1 VRRKRVT
8 FANCLLVFVIL
19 CSPLLTTIPSQTKAV
34 DPYFTIVLKCGG
46 GVLPDYGNMLKQQL
60 ALIGINMDVI
70 VMPWSELVAEI
81 MFYHNYDITYVAL
94 LGGGTD
100 PDFTGVYN
108 ENGSLNLFGY
118 DVSMDYDPALGT
130 GKNEWYMSQGALM
143 MPPFSEARIQHYWDW
158 QQHLMDNLCPML
170 PMFAASEYM
179 AHWDNLHGYNLS
191 KGILQSWGKMSW
203 DGSHTGQNDTS
214 ELVIADMEWSNINP
228 LFYEDTA
235 SRYISSLCMDPLIW
249 YDNDMTVWPHL
260 AKNYTYVN
268 DTTILIEIRDDIYW
282 QDQDAFTNEP
292 FDVDDVYFSI
302 YARKHLSDDQDQYTW
317 IEDMRKVSDNQL
329 YIYVDGNE
337 TTPEKEPYAP
347 SLGYLNDLILPEH
360 YLNQTQLGDGIT
372 PDVSHSSWNNF
383 STNCFGTGLFEITD
397 IVTDIETTL
406 TVKPESWWLN
416 TTVINDSLLDWENR
430 FGDFTGGLTQ
440 HRIRIIPDLQTA
452 MAEFEAGKIDLVKII
467 QGYDDELIQYE
478 EDTTKEVQ
486 SIPSF
491 HLGFMGFNMREE
503 RLHLGDRRPC
513 PTDPSISRGLAIRKA
528 ICYAAD
534 RQEINNVLH
543 SGRYNVIHWPIYQRM
558 GIWCNPNIIRYD
570 FDLLMAKHY
579 MVLAGYSDTTASI
592 GYSIPIIVGILIGTF
607 TVMFILDKKRKY

>member
-1 VRRKRVT
+1 MRRKSIT
-8 FANCLLVFVIL
+8 AFNCILVFVIL

-34 DPYFTIVLKCGG
+34 DSYFTIVLKCGG
-46 GVLPDYGNMLKQQL
+46 GVLPD
-60 ALIGINMDVI
+60 
-70 VMPWSELVAEI
+70 
-81 MFYHNYDITYVAL
+81 FYHNYDITYVGF

-570 FDLLMAKHY
+570 FDLVMAKHY
-579 MVLAGYSDTTASI
+579 MALAGYSETTASI

>member
-1 VRRKRVT
+1 VRRKSIT
-8 FANCLLVFVIL
+8 AFNCILVFVIL

-34 DPYFTIVLKCGG
+34 DSYFTIVLKCGG
-46 GVLPDYGNMLKQQL
+46 GVLPDYGTMLKQQL

-70 VMPWSELVAEI
+70 VMPWSELVAELL
-81 MFYHNYDITYVAL
+81 FYHNYDITYVGF

-570 FDLLMAKHY
+570 FDLVMAKHY
-579 MVLAGYSDTTASI
+579 MALAGYSETTASI